1 VPPDT
6 HLTEPDTLAAT
17 DGSSV
22 RTDTGEQVQNN
33 AEAAG
38 ATGFA
43 YTAEDRKAIDQ
54 ANEAFAPVIE
64 GVDKLEDIEAWVP
77 SLVRGVR
84 ALRKRAKQETGALN
98 YSDHEY
104 RRRFGDLLNV
114 EPIGPWLLDRHRLLD
129 AAHYLGENDS
139 YLDIFMDW
147 RRAIITDKQ
156 RETWRALPTLVDHFK
171 HWQSGTVPNKGRR
184 TSDQKT
190 IEKVRTE
197 GHKAD
202 LAAKAEVEQAR
213 QELATQKIATTET
226 LWTVLR
232 QAGPGMVVQALID
245 QDAKDYARSVY
256 KLLGGW
262 LKEPT
267 T

>member
-1 VPPDT
+1 MPPDT
-6 HLTEPDTLAAT
+6 HLTERDTLAAT

-43 YTAEDRKAIDQ
+43 YTAEERKAIDQ

-64 GVDKLEDIEAWVP
+64 GVHKLEDIEAWVP

-84 ALRKRAKQETGALN
+84 ALRKGAKQETGALD
-98 YSDHEY
+98 YSDHQY
-104 RRRFGDLLNV
+104 RRRFHDLLNA
-114 EPIGPWLLDRHRLLD
+114 EPIGPWLSDRHRLLN
-129 AAHYLGENDS
+129 AVHYLGEDNS
-139 YLDIFMDW
+139 YLDIFVDW

-171 HWQSGTVPNKGRR
+171 HWQSGTVPNKDRR

-202 LAAKAEVEQAR
+202 LAREAEVEQAR
-213 QELATQKIATTET
+213 QELATQTIATTET
-226 LWTVLR
+226 LWTVQR
-232 QAGPGMVVQALID
+232 QAGPGMVVQALRD